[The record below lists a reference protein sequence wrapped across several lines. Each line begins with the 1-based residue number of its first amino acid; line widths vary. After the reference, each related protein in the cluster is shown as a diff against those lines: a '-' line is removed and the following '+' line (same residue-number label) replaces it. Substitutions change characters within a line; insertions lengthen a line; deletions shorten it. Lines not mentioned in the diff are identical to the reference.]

1 MVRYYGLLSPTK
13 QRLLEDV
20 VYLITETMRKTAMQI
35 KERRMWQG
43 LLKVVPHRLTEP
55 DLMHGL
61 LARMR
66 WYS

>member
-43 LLKVVPHRLTEP
+43 LLKVVPLKRVTV
-55 DLMHGL
+55 
-61 LARMR
+61 
-66 WYS
+66 